1 MTSKSRRMGKM
12 NPARLEL
19 HSRRLVKLLMT
30 PERSNV
36 KSAHHRQARRRKLE
50 GNGCRDNMLLLA
62 CW

>member
-1 MTSKSRRMGKM
+1 M

-36 KSAHHRQARRRKLE
+36 NSAHHRQARRRKLE
-50 GNGCRDNMLLLA
+50 ENGCRDNMLLIA